1 MTVLKAGVVA
11 VLVLSAA
18 GAQAANLVANG
29 SFEADSQRPHS
40 WSIYSNLTGWAG
52 GRGGVELR
60 NHVAGV
66 AQDGVNFVEL
76 DTTKNS
82 EISQQIGV
90 THAGSYA
97 LSFWYQARPDNGNR
111 HSITDALGWSFAG
124 YSGTVLNNWKSVGA
138 TDWQQFKQT
147 FTISTVGNAPLSFS
161 ALGRSDSYG
170 GAIDNVVISAVSEPS
185 TYAML
190 LVGLGLMGAI
200 ARRRSL
206 AKSV

>member
-11 VLVLSAA
+11 VLVLGAV

-29 SFEADSQRPHS
+29 SFEADSQRPNT
-40 WSIYSNLTGWAG
+40 WSIYSNLTGWTG

-66 AQDGVNFVEL
+66 AQNGVNFVEL

-82 EISQQIGV
+82 KISQKIGI

-111 HSITDALGWSFAG
+111 NSNTDALGWSFGG
-124 YSGTVLNNWKSVGA
+124 YNGTVLNNWKAIGA

-147 FTISTVGNAPLSFS
+147 FTITDVGQKTLAFS
-161 ALGRSDSYG
+161 ALGKSDSYG
-170 GAIDNVVISAVSEPS
+170 GSIDNVSVSLIPEPKI
-185 TYAML
+185 YAL
-190 LVGLGLMGAI
+190 FLVGLGLMGTI
-200 ARRRSL
+200 VRRRSRSGT
-206 AKSV
+206 A